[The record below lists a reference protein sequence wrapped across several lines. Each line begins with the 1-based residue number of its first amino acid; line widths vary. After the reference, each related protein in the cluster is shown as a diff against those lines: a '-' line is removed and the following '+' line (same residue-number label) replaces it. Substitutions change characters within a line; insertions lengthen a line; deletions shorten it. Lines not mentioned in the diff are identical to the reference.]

1 MTKSILST
9 AFFLLI
15 LLTSTQAQVQ
25 ISSRIIDQKSKAAIP
40 YANISIAKT
49 TKGTMSNKDGQF
61 QLSIENPQ
69 TDTRIRI
76 SSLGYQSLSLKL
88 DEIAKVKAIELKA
101 MAYDLSEV
109 NVNASRLM
117 SDPKKILKACMKAAP
132 SFRPDKPYIN
142 KGFLRQSHLLNK
154 KYVKLIE
161 AALFTYATPEEPK
174 FKVHI
179 LEKRNTY
186 DNREIDAEA
195 LGFFKNWEHMRHRK
209 AQRKAESYKPSKDEL
224 QELIRDTDEK
234 RNSIS
239 KPRRLETA
247 YQPKLGDMWYSL
259 HDLYKSDFH
268 QFKLDT
274 ILDLNGE
281 AIYKIKILPT
291 AKELK
296 KGIFIRLGYILISAK
311 DFALYELKFGKIQN
325 PNKTG
330 LMITGF
336 ANSFKS
342 NFTLKYKRH
351 KGKLYPSYYK
361 IFHSDFT
368 GVSSLGLEDR
378 FKQKKYPKIIRELLF
393 TEIIE
398 EPNQITQMLPNK
410 WNDKLYVPSEYH
422 PEFWENYSILLETKN
437 EAKLRKDL
445 ESDIDMKQQF
455 SKSADSIRINQ
466 VNN

>member
-1 MTKSILST
+1 MNKAIFNT
-9 AFFLLI
+9 AFLLLI
-15 LLTSTQAQVQ
+15 SLTVTQAQVQ
-25 ISSRIIDQKSKAAIP
+25 INSRIIDQKSKAPIS

-61 QLSIENPQ
+61 ELFVENPQ
-69 TDTRIRI
+69 ADTRIQI
-76 SSLGYQSLSLKL
+76 SSLGYQSLLL
-88 DEIAKVKAIELKA
+88 NIDEITNAKTIELKA
-101 MAYDLSEV
+101 IAYDLSEV
-109 NVNASRLM
+109 KVNASRLM

-174 FKVHI
+174 LKVHI

-195 LGFFKNWEHMRHRK
+195 LGFFKNWEHMRQNKAHRQAK
-209 AQRKAESYKPSKDEL
+209 TYKPNKEEL
-224 QELIRDTDEK
+224 QKLIRETDEK

-239 KPRRLETA
+239 KLRRLETA
-247 YQPKLGDMWYSL
+247 YQPKLGDMWHSL

-281 AIYKIKILPT
+281 AIYKIKMLPT

-296 KGIFIRLGYILISAK
+296 NGIFIRLGYLLISAK
-311 DFALYELKFGKIQN
+311 DFALYEIKYGKVQN
-325 PNKTG
+325 PNKNG

-336 ANSFKS
+336 ANTFKS
-342 NFTLKYKRH
+342 NFTLKYKRQ

-361 IFHSDFT
+361 IFKRDFT
-368 GVSSLGLEDR
+368 GISSSIIEGQI
-378 FKQKKYPKIIRELLF
+378 KQKKYPRISKELLF

-398 EPNQITQMLPNK
+398 EPNQITQMLPEK
-410 WNDKLYVPSEYH
+410 WNDKLYIPSEYH
-422 PEFWENYSILLETKN
+422 PEFWKNYSILLETKN
-437 EAKLRKDL
+437 EAKLREDL

>member
-1 MTKSILST
+1 MTKTILST
-9 AFFLLI
+9 AFLLLI

-25 ISSRIIDQKSKAAIP
+25 ISSRIIDQKSKTAIP

-49 TKGTMSNKDGQF
+49 TKGTISNKDGQF
-61 QLSIENPQ
+61 QLSIDKPQ
-69 TDTRIRI
+69 ADTRIRI

-88 DEIAKVKAIELKA
+88 GEIAKLKAIELKA
-101 MAYDLSEV
+101 IAYDLSEV

-142 KGFLRQSHLLNK
+142 KGFLRQTSLINK

-161 AALFTYATPEEPK
+161 AALFTYATPEEPN

-186 DNREIDAEA
+186 DNREIDAKN
-195 LGFFKNWEHMRHRK
+195 LYFFKQWNDVRYKK
-209 AQRKAESYKPSKDEL
+209 AKRQAKTYKPTNEEL
-224 QELIRDTDEK
+224 QKLIRDTDER
-234 RNSIS
+234 RNSITNL
-239 KPRRLETA
+239 RRLKTA
-247 YQPKLGDMWYSL
+247 HQPKIGDMW
-259 HDLYKSDFH
+259 HDLKKIYKSNFH

-274 ILDLNGE
+274 ILDRDGE

-291 AKELK
+291 AKQLK
-296 KGIFIRLGYILISAK
+296 SSSSIRLGYLLISAK
-311 DFALYELKFGKIQN
+311 DFALYELKIGDVKN
-325 PNKTG
+325 PRV
-330 LMITGF
+330 
-336 ANSFKS
+336 KS
-342 NFTLKYKRH
+342 RIYSSYNYMLKYKKY
-351 KGKLYPSYYK
+351 KGKLYPYYYRSFGRDFAGFTSFSYK
-361 IFHSDFT
+361 D
-368 GVSSLGLEDR
+368 
-378 FKQKKYPKIIRELLF
+378 KKPRKTPNLIKEFLF

-398 EPNQITQMLPNK
+398 EPNQITEMLPNK
-410 WNDKLYVPSEYH
+410 WNDKLYIPSEYH

-437 EAKLRKDL
+437 EAKLREDL

>member
-1 MTKSILST
+1 MTKTILST
-9 AFFLLI
+9 ALFLLI

-25 ISSRIIDQKSKAAIP
+25 ISSSIIDKKSKAAIP

-49 TKGTMSNKDGQF
+49 TKGTISNKDGQF

-69 TDTRIRI
+69 TDTRILI
-76 SSLGYQSLSLKL
+76 SSLGYQSLSLNI
-88 DEIAKVKAIELKA
+88 DEITKAKTIELKA
-101 MAYDLSEV
+101 IAYDLSEV

-132 SFRPDKPYIN
+132 RFRPDKPYIN

-174 FKVHI
+174 LKVHI

-186 DNREIDAEA
+186 DNREIDAKE
-195 LGFFKNWEHMRHRK
+195 LYFFKQWNDVRYKK
-209 AQRKAESYKPSKDEL
+209 ALKQSKTYKPSNEEL
-224 QELIRDTDEK
+224 QKLIRDTDEE

-239 KPRRLETA
+239 KLRRLKTA
-247 YQPKLGDMWYSL
+247 YQPKIDDMW
-259 HDLYKSDFH
+259 HDLNKIYKSSMH
-268 QFKLDT
+268 QIKLDT
-274 ILDLNGE
+274 ILDRDGE

-291 AKELK
+291 AKQLK
-296 KGIFIRLGYILISAK
+296 SSYSIRLGYLLISAK
-311 DFALYELKFGKIQN
+311 DFALHELKIGDVEN
-325 PNKTG
+325 PK
-330 LMITGF
+330 M
-336 ANSFKS
+336 KS
-342 NFTLKYKRH
+342 RYYHSYNHTLKYKKH
-351 KGKLYPSYYK
+351 KGKLYPYYYRS
-361 IFHSDFT
+361 FGRDFAGYT
-368 GVSSLGLEDR
+368 SLMHHRDN
-378 FKQKKYPKIIRELLF
+378 ELAKTPNLIKEFLF

-398 EPNQITQMLPNK
+398 EPNQITEMLPNK
-410 WNDKLYVPSEYH
+410 WNDKLYIPSEYH

-437 EAKLRKDL
+437 EAKLREDL
-445 ESDIDMKQQF
+445 ESEIDMKQQF